1 MASKYD
7 KVNEQ
12 DLIED
17 DDGIRPEDSASNV
30 SAPTSMTSSL
40 ARQLKNQR
48 AAAAMK
54 LKMIEEEAI
63 LEEMERN
70 IEMTTVYDE
79 RELRR
84 KRREAKIEADLV
96 AARIK
101 AEKEEIEARILA
113 KKEELEDEESL
124 KRLKAE
130 RRQESLQTERRKLE
144 AKRVLQE
151 AEEITN
157 LVSQSMS
164 RTSHK
169 TSKSMSRTSRI
180 SQNQDDR

>member
-12 DLIED
+12 DLIEH

-63 LEEMERN
+63 LEE

-79 RELRR
+79 RE
-84 KRREAKIEADLV
+84 
-96 AARIK
+96 
-101 AEKEEIEARILA
+101 
-113 KKEELEDEESL
+113 
-124 KRLKAE
+124 
-130 RRQESLQTERRKLE
+130 T
-144 AKRVLQE
+144 
-151 AEEITN
+151 
-157 LVSQSMS
+157 
-164 RTSHK
+164 
-169 TSKSMSRTSRI
+169 
-180 SQNQDDR
+180 